1 MRILLVDDHNLF
13 LESLKNLLAAHGYP
27 VVGSASDGFAALER
41 ARALHPDLILMDIAM
56 PRCDGLV
63 ATRLIKAEM
72 PKTRI
77 VMLTASEGDEHL
89 FEAIKSG
96 ACGYLLKSLQA
107 PQFLEYIAQL
117 EQGEPPLSPG
127 LAMRLLNEFAHQV
140 QPASFAG
147 PDQNADLTARQIEIL
162 TLVAR
167 GLTYT
172 QVGETLYL
180 AERTVRYHMG
190 EILARLHLDNRA
202 QVIAYAAQHGIIPK
216 TAADTPQRD

>member
-1 MRILLVDDHNLF
+1 
-13 LESLKNLLAAHGYP
+13 LKNLLAAHGYP
-27 VVGSASDGFAALER
+27 VVGVASDGFVALER
-41 ARALHPDLILMDIAM
+41 ARALRPDLVLMDVSM

-72 PKTRI
+72 PDMRI
-77 VMLTASEGDEHL
+77 VMLSASEEDEHL

-96 ACGYLLKSLQA
+96 ACGYLLKSLGA
-107 PQFLEYIAQL
+107 PQFLEFIGQL
-117 EQGEPPLSPG
+117 EQGEAPLSPG
-127 LAMRLLNEFAHQV
+127 LAMRLLKEFSRQAQSSLP
-140 QPASFAG
+140 PAPETTA
-147 PDQNADLTARQIEIL
+147 ALTARQIEIL

-172 QVGETLYL
+172 QVGETLHL
-180 AERTVRYHMG
+180 AERTVRYHMS

-216 TAADTPQRD
+216 TTADTTDGD